1 MLTLT
6 KMHQD
11 NFDDYMATAITT
23 YASEKE
29 ANGSWPKADALSN
42 AETAY
47 QQLLPDGLL
56 TADNYLYMIQEKS
69 ENLGYIWFAKDNQ
82 NQGTAFIYDFEIYPA
97 FQNRGFGTK
106 ALSLVESEAKQLGFS
121 ALSLHVFGSNAP
133 AIHLYK
139 KVGFG
144 VTDISMRKIL

>member
-6 KMHQD
+6 KMKQD

-23 YASEKE
+23 YAKEKE
-29 ANGSWPKADALSN
+29 RNGSWPKADALSN

-56 TADNYLYMIQEKS
+56 TADNFLYMIQKKS
-69 ENLGYIWFAKDNQ
+69 ENLGYIWFAKYNQ
-82 NQGTAFIYDFEIYPA
+82 DRETAFIYDFEIYPA
-97 FQNRGFGTK
+97 FQNKGFGTQ
-106 ALSLVESEAKQLGFS
+106 ALSLVELEAKQLGFS
-121 ALSLHVFGSNAP
+121 ALSLHVFGSNAQ

-139 KVGFG
+139 KMGFG
-144 VTDISMRKIL
+144 VTDMSMRKTL

>member
-6 KMHQD
+6 KMHQA

-56 TADNYLYMIQEKS
+56 TADNYLYIIQEKA
-69 ENLGYIWFAKDNQ
+69 ETLGYIWFAKSNQ
-82 NQGTAFIYDFEIYPA
+82 DSETAFIYDFEIYPA
-97 FQNRGFGTK
+97 FQNRGFGTQ

-144 VTDISMRKIL
+144 VTDISMRKTL

>member
-6 KMHQD
+6 KMHQA

-29 ANGSWPKADALSN
+29 DNGSWPKADALSN

-97 FQNRGFGTK
+97 FQNRGFGTQ

-133 AIHLYK
+133 AI
-139 KVGFG
+139 
-144 VTDISMRKIL
+144 DRKSVV

>member
-6 KMHQD
+6 KMHQA

-56 TADNYLYMIQEKS
+56 TADNYLYIIQEKA
-69 ENLGYIWFAKDNQ
+69 ETLWLY
-82 NQGTAFIYDFEIYPA
+82 
-97 FQNRGFGTK
+97 
-106 ALSLVESEAKQLGFS
+106 LVC
-121 ALSLHVFGSNAP
+121 
-133 AIHLYK
+133 
-139 KVGFG
+139 
-144 VTDISMRKIL
+144 